1 MIFIMCILM
10 ILNFTYNFR
19 DYGIKNI
26 EKKATLL
33 AQTVE
38 HTLTNQMNN
47 NVIESRDIFLK
58 QLEDL
63 PHINEIW
70 LSRHQKV
77 IDLYGTGFNNEV
89 PRDDIDK
96 KVLKT
101 GVQEKEILESLF
113 SNNTY
118 RITIPYKA
126 SSEGQI
132 DCMKCHA
139 NAKEGDTLGAISI
152 VFPIDDEIDV
162 GISTIAN
169 TTIIA
174 LILIFAIGLLIKYLI
189 SPFLIL
195 FDSIKTVMREAKNG
209 NYSNRIKDSTNK
221 EAKEVSLWINVLLE
235 KLQTALDNIDS
246 KISIFLST
254 QESKT
259 NDPLINVE
267 NTINRISS
275 IYKFRKTI
283 EYDEK
288 LEDIYIRLASV
299 IKNTLKV
306 KNINISEA
314 NTITGKIDFVYV
326 EVKEYCNVENS
337 SCRADKTN
345 EIVDS
350 SQFENICSTCTEKNL
365 HYFCIPYSISN
376 ELDLVIS
383 IYPEKESEIMQIRGK
398 VPYIDDYID
407 AAKTIITSYKL
418 MDILKVNA
426 LTDPLTKL
434 YNRKHLEDQISKITE
449 QATRASVSFGV
460 LLLDIDHFKM
470 VNDTYGHDIGDNAIK
485 IVAKT
490 LNENTRNS
498 DIIVR
503 YGGEEFVVLLYN
515 CNEANLFLISEKIR
529 LAFSSQEIPTGNSII
544 KKTLSIG
551 ASMFPKDNNDLH
563 TCIKYSDLALY
574 KAKNTG
580 RNKTVLFTKE
590 LNEKESS

>member
-1 MIFIMCILM
+1 
-10 ILNFTYNFR
+10 
-19 DYGIKNI
+19 
-26 EKKATLL
+26 
-33 AQTVE
+33 
-38 HTLTNQMNN
+38 MNN

-101 GVQEKEILESLF
+101 GVQEKEIIESLF

-235 KLQTALDNIDS
+235 KLQTTLDNIDS

-254 QESKT
+254 KESKIS
-259 NDPLINVE
+259 DPLFNAE
-267 NTINRISS
+267 NLIDRIST

-283 EYDEK
+283 EYDDK
-288 LEDIYIRLASV
+288 LEDIYNRLASI
-299 IKNTLKV
+299 IKSNLNI
-306 KNINISEA
+306 KNINILEA
-314 NTITGKIDFVYV
+314 NTKTGKVNFVYV
-326 EVKEYCNVENS
+326 EKKKYCNIKDFP
-337 SCRADKTN
+337 CRADKTN
-345 EIVDS
+345 KIVDS
-350 SQFENICSTCTEKNL
+350 SQFENICSTCESKKLN
-365 HYFCIPYSISN
+365 YFCIPYSISN
-376 ELDLVIS
+376 ELDLI
-383 IYPEKESEIMQIRGK
+383 IALYPEESSQIPLLREQIH
-398 VPYIDDYID
+398 YINDYVD
-407 AAKTIITSYKL
+407 ASKTVITSFKL
-418 MDILKVNA
+418 MDTLKENA
-426 LTDPLTKL
+426 ITDPLTKL
-434 YNRKHLEDQISKITE
+434 YNRKHLDEQIPKITS
-449 QATRASVSFGV
+449 QANRAELSFGV
-460 LLLDIDHFKM
+460 LMLDIDHFKL
-470 VNDTYGHDIGDNAIK
+470 VNDTYGHDVGDKAIK
-485 IVAKT
+485 IVANT
-490 LNENTRNS
+490 LKENTRNS

-503 YGGEEFVVLLYN
+503 FGGEEFLVLLYN
-515 CNEANLFLISEKIR
+515 CKQDKLFAISEKIR
-529 LAFSSQEIPTGNSII
+529 IAFAKQEIAANDDII
-544 KKTLSIG
+544 YKTVSIG
-551 ASMFPKDNNDLH
+551 ASMFPHDNKDLH
-563 TCIKYSDLALY
+563 SCIKYADLSLY
-574 KAKNTG
+574 EAKNTG
-580 RNKTVLFTKE
+580 RNKTIIYTKKV
-590 LNEKESS
+590 NKKEPN